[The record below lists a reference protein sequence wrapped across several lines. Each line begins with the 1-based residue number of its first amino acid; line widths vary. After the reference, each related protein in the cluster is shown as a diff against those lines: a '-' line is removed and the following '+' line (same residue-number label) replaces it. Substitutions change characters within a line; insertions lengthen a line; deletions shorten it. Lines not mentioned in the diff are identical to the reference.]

1 MSTEQFVSA
10 LTEYQLDPTEIAE
23 ILWLALRQPE
33 KFDVSDVDQG
43 DGDSEDN
50 LELEEVDDD
59 NLDLENGD
67 EEDAGNEEDDDN
79 DNQNDEVNEPDFGV
93 APELPSGKLPQKAL
107 PISIPDPDI
116 LDETLPLVRALKPI
130 LKQIDSQFFSS
141 VNEAETVERI
151 AETDIWSPI
160 LEPDQEPWYEV
171 ALVID
176 SSPAMDLWQRL
187 IQDIRRLLRCY
198 GSFRDFRVWQLNVK
212 QGEVGIC
219 VAPDPVLR
227 SPNALLT
234 PDARRLILV
243 FSDCT
248 ANYWWDGSLQPILSL
263 WGDSTPTAIWQVLP
277 DWMWKRTALGIG
289 EYVAVRNRTPGVKN
303 TKLTPIYMSLRSTV
317 NRGRRRGNQ
326 ESDYTQETNSSSP
339 VCIPIITSDSEYL
352 GAWSRMLA
360 GDRCYS
366 APGFMLPS
374 TGWSATP
381 TSSELESEEIVDG
394 LLEDFRLRATPEARR
409 LAALLSAAPVI
420 TLPVM
425 RLIRASDEFLPG
437 SSPLPVAEVFL
448 GGLLTKAPEQPPE
461 LESEVVQYLFPETVR
476 NRLLDVLPNVDKLE
490 VIERV
495 SQHVAERLNCTL
507 ADFQALLLSPDLKD
521 EVDQYGLKAFA
532 KVTAQ
537 VLRTAG
543 PEFADIVH
551 QLERQQGQNDSGIEN
566 RQNEVAWLEG
576 FTQKTLNYQV
586 SEYVNFPE
594 IEEFAFDEGVLTNDI
609 EILPKLPLTTLLITL
624 DERSP
629 KADQYFIDA
638 WLVPNPNN
646 YNAQTGEGVQYLPSL
661 DINRYGDSSN
671 DSRLSE
677 GITAQDI
684 PSVLASL
691 LEQARTQTEKTVFT
705 IHLFLPQSLLDL
717 PIEQMSIP
725 SLSETDDP
733 IGIGRDCHFVV
744 LRLKERVESLQHTQK
759 LQLQWAQL
767 QERWNDN
774 SNDEF
779 DNWPF
784 GQPEDQISLSQD
796 SRLGLTL
803 GSGFQSAEVRGV
815 LENGTPIVL
824 WSRKEKITDNWQRFI
839 NENILNGTMAQIP
852 NKVFS
857 VRLAATENTLLSHWA
872 KDLAFLWDDP
882 LLVPPSQQDI
892 FPPPL
897 QTEDFTIF
905 RLQPEE
911 SISDAI
917 NIESF
922 NFTVA
927 KLILSQKKWETE
939 QHQQSANRYIERL
952 LDKIDIEMVSIPA
965 GTFMMGSL
973 KTEPER
979 LDREDPQHQVTVEP
993 FFMGRYPITQA
1004 QWRVVASMPRI
1015 ERDLVVNPAQFKG
1028 DLHPVEQVSWF
1039 DAIEF
1044 CARLSSH
1051 TGREYRLPTE
1061 AEWEY
1066 ACRAGTT
1073 APFNFGDMITTDVAN
1088 YGGDAFTD
1096 GPKGEYRN
1104 GTIPVNYFGIANAFG
1119 LSDMHGNVYEWCQ
1132 DHWHKNY
1139 DGAPPGGNAWIEDK
1153 KKTDRIRRGGSW
1165 FNFPRYC
1172 RSAYRINYDPSKTS
1186 DKLGLRVVYS
1196 APISIQ

>member
-10 LTEYQLDPTEIAE
+10 LTEYKLDPTEIAE
-23 ILWLALRQPE
+23 ILWLALREPE
-33 KFDVSDVDQG
+33 KFDVSDVDQENK
-43 DGDSEDN
+43 DPDDN
-50 LELEEVDDD
+50 LELEDVDDD
-59 NLDLENGD
+59 NLDLENGN

-79 DNQNDEVNEPDFGV
+79 DNQNDEVDEPDFGV

-130 LKQIDSQFFSS
+130 LKQIDSQFCSS

-219 VAPDPVLR
+219 AAPDPVLR

-289 EYVAVRNRTPGVKN
+289 EYVAVRSRTPGAKN

-317 NRGRRRGNQ
+317 NRGRRRSDQ
-326 ESDYTQETNSSSP
+326 EPDQTQETQSSSP

-360 GDRCYS
+360 GDRRYS

-490 VIERV
+490 VIEKV

-537 VLRTAG
+537 ILRTAG
-543 PEFADIVH
+543 SDFAEIVR
-551 QLERQQGQNDSGIEN
+551 QLESQQRQDDSGLEN

-576 FTQKTLNYQV
+576 FTHETLTYQV
-586 SEYVNFPE
+586 SEYINFPE
-594 IEEFAFDEGVLTNDI
+594 LEAFEFDEGVLANDI
-609 EILPKLPLTTLLITL
+609 EILPKVPLTTLLISF

-629 KADQYFIDA
+629 KADQYFVDA
-638 WLVPNPNN
+638 WLVPNPKN
-646 YNAQTGEGVQYLPSL
+646 YNAQTGEGVQYLSTL
-661 DINRYGDSSN
+661 DINRYGNGSS

-677 GITAQDI
+677 GITFQDI

-717 PIEQMSIP
+717 PIEQMGIP
-725 SLSETDDP
+725 SLSNTDDP
-733 IGIGRDCHFVV
+733 IGIGRDCNFVV
-744 LRLKERVESLQHTQK
+744 LRLKERVESLQYTQK

-774 SNDEF
+774 SNDAF

-784 GQPEDQISLSQD
+784 GQPEDLISLSQG

-824 WSRKEKITDNWQRFI
+824 WSRKEKITDNWQQFL
-839 NENILNGTMAQIP
+839 NENILNGTMEQIP
-852 NKVFS
+852 MKVFA
-857 VRLAATENTLLSHWA
+857 VRLAATEDNPLFHWA
-872 KDLAFLWDDP
+872 RDLAFLWDDP

-897 QTEDFTIF
+897 QTGDFTIL

-917 NIESF
+917 NVESF
-922 NFTVA
+922 DFTVA

-952 LDKIDIEMVSIPA
+952 LDKIDLEMVSIPA
-965 GTFMMGSL
+965 GTFMMGSPN
-973 KTEPER
+973 TEPER
-979 LDREDPQHQVTVEP
+979 LVREGPQHQVTVES
-993 FFMGRYPITQA
+993 FFIGRYPITQA
-1004 QWRVVASMPRI
+1004 QWRVVANQPQI
-1015 ERDLVVNPAQFKG
+1015 ERELETDPARFKG
-1028 DLHPVEQVSWF
+1028 DNRPIEKVSWF

-1044 CARLSSH
+1044 CDRLSRY

-1073 APFNFGDMITTDVAN
+1073 TPFHFGDMITTDVAN
-1088 YGGDAFTD
+1088 YSGSAFVD
-1096 GPKGEYRN
+1096 GPKGERR
-1104 GTIPVNYFGIANAFG
+1104 GETTPIDYFSFANAFG
-1119 LSDMHGNVYEWCQ
+1119 LSDMHGNVWEWCQ
-1132 DHWHKNY
+1132 DYWHVNY
-1139 DGAPPGGNAWIEDK
+1139 YDAPTDGSAWLSENES
-1153 KKTDRIRRGGSW
+1153 TRRMRRGGSW
-1165 FNFPRYC
+1165 LGPPRNC
-1172 RSAYRINYDPSKTS
+1172 RSASRLNDGPGGRDNLI
-1186 DKLGLRVVYS
+1186 GFRVVCS
-1196 APISIQ
+1196 APRSLP